1 MSTIPQET
9 SVLVIGGGPAGSY
22 AACALA
28 REGVRVTVLEADKF
42 PRYVLDYLISQG
54 RNSAENSCRYHVGES
69 MLASLRPFLRFIDLD
84 STFVEHGF
92 KRKVR
97 EIQHLC

>member
-1 MSTIPQET
+1 MS
-9 SVLVIGGGPAGSY
+9 A
-22 AACALA
+22 
-28 REGVRVTVLEADKF
+28 K
-42 PRYVLDYLISQG
+42 
-54 RNSAENSCRYHVGES
+54 NSGRYHVGES

-97 EIQHLC
+97 EIHIRLCYRVCIHYVNRTVQRSSLTRRSEKAVSISIHHSIVCR

>member
-1 MSTIPQET
+1 
-9 SVLVIGGGPAGSY
+9 
-22 AACALA
+22 
-28 REGVRVTVLEADKF
+28 
-42 PRYVLDYLISQG
+42 
-54 RNSAENSCRYHVGES
+54 

-97 EIQHLC
+97 ELHNHVTEYVLIRLPGWCSVQAQPEEAGGL

>member
-1 MSTIPQET
+1 MRR
-9 SVLVIGGGPAGSY
+9 IG
-22 AACALA
+22 
-28 REGVRVTVLEADKF
+28 
-42 PRYVLDYLISQG
+42 
-54 RNSAENSCRYHVGES
+54 AENSCRYHVGES

-97 EIQHLC
+97 EIHTCVREYIFNRFTGRCSIQAQPEEAGGL